1 MYCKAV
7 CSLVFSLVFSLGSSL
22 RIYRI
27 NSQNTMRNTL
37 KRYEKYVV
45 LWIKRWRN
53 YEKCSF
59 NFVSHSA
66 IFVIYS

>member
-1 MYCKAV
+1 MINTLV
-7 CSLVFSLVFSLGSSL
+7 LVLCSINTLQNSL
-22 RIYRI
+22 
-27 NSQNTMRNTL
+27 NDMRNDL
-37 KRYEKYVV
+37 KVYEKYVV